1 MKRGDSPIETALK
14 ILSRKRA
21 SRKEIAQKLRKR
33 GYTDE
38 EIEGAI
44 SYLEESHYID
54 DNELL
59 SDYIKLL
66 VEKKRY
72 GPERVVAF
80 LMEKGFESE
89 KVRESLIH
97 QYTENDFIQ
106 NAIEFINKKFKSIN
120 KGDEKTR
127 QKIIRFLSYRGY
139 NWDLIERVL
148 SQ

>member
-1 MKRGDSPIETALK
+1 MKRGDSPIEMALK

-38 EIEGAI
+38 EIESAI

-66 VEKKRY
+66 VEKKHY

-80 LMEKGFESE
+80 LMKKGFESE

-120 KGDEKTR
+120 KDDEKTR
-127 QKIIRFLSYRGY
+127 QKIIRSLSYRGY